1 MLLEKQR
8 ATKPLVHSS
17 LSVPVESVGSSVLP
31 VHLPHVVPS
40 DDIDVDFNEDDT
52 ITAVDILPWELE
64 HAEQE
69 LALLLRPAH
78 ARAEDADYVHSTP
91 KKCSGKA
98 KPVPADHNDTMLKLM
113 IKLGGKHNYD
123 VQAMFEEYDFI
134 YRTEAVCDRSTDL
147 RYTTKPLVRQW
158 VNAFSKRTE
167 QSAAFDRHNPAA
179 DLLLQNA
186 QPSILVPPLLA
197 ETAPPIVTP
206 PMQLPPTTSHPTTA
220 TESILEKSPNIWWLN
235 AMKGD
240 DLLQAGDSK
249 NICTECKK
257 HYLKSTTHPT
267 RAFPGTASKYR
278 YCPLTYPDFDDWMA
292 RVLPQKHADRSALK
306 KRPPDFCTSCNGSK
320 HDGKHIP
327 AAEGSKYFFCPQNKQ
342 NLAFEDWQQTWG
354 TRFTKMEESNRK
366 IAQGKHPA

>member
-113 IKLGGKHNYD
+113 IKLGGKHKYGD
-123 VQAMFEEYDFI
+123 V
-134 YRTEAVCDRSTDL
+134 
-147 RYTTKPLVRQW
+147 
-158 VNAFSKRTE
+158 
-167 QSAAFDRHNPAA
+167 
-179 DLLLQNA
+179 
-186 QPSILVPPLLA
+186 
-197 ETAPPIVTP
+197 
-206 PMQLPPTTSHPTTA
+206 
-220 TESILEKSPNIWWLN
+220 
-235 AMKGD
+235 
-240 DLLQAGDSK
+240 
-249 NICTECKK
+249 
-257 HYLKSTTHPT
+257 
-267 RAFPGTASKYR
+267 
-278 YCPLTYPDFDDWMA
+278 
-292 RVLPQKHADRSALK
+292 
-306 KRPPDFCTSCNGSK
+306 
-320 HDGKHIP
+320 
-327 AAEGSKYFFCPQNKQ
+327 
-342 NLAFEDWQQTWG
+342 
-354 TRFTKMEESNRK
+354 
-366 IAQGKHPA
+366 

>member
-1 MLLEKQR
+1 M
-8 ATKPLVHSS
+8 
-17 LSVPVESVGSSVLP
+17 
-31 VHLPHVVPS
+31 
-40 DDIDVDFNEDDT
+40 
-52 ITAVDILPWELE
+52 
-64 HAEQE
+64 
-69 LALLLRPAH
+69 PAH
-78 ARAEDADYVHSTP
+78 
-91 KKCSGKA
+91 
-98 KPVPADHNDTMLKLM
+98 HNDTMLRLM

-186 QPSILVPPLLA
+186 QPSILVPPLLE

-206 PMQLPPTTSHPTTA
+206 PMQLPPTASHPTTA

-278 YCPLTYPDFDDWMA
+278 YCPLT
-292 RVLPQKHADRSALK
+292 
-306 KRPPDFCTSCNGSK
+306 
-320 HDGKHIP
+320 
-327 AAEGSKYFFCPQNKQ
+327 
-342 NLAFEDWQQTWG
+342 
-354 TRFTKMEESNRK
+354 
-366 IAQGKHPA
+366 